1 MNSKITK
8 ITVGLVGFVCLFIG
22 YYSWEKS
29 KISDVVT
36 ESNLT
41 QETSAAHPPKK
52 DQFKIFMVLWS
63 GETSIEKGFQAYF
76 KEHDIKAEYIIRD
89 CQGDNNK
96 CHALVKEI
104 RETKPDLIYTWGTPA
119 ALAIAGTTDAKN
131 KDEYVWDTPIVS
143 TIVGNPIFSKII
155 YDLEKPGRNLT
166 GVNHVPPYDAQLN
179 SMLSYSKFNKVGVM
193 YIPSENPTLVHVDGF
208 EQACK
213 DANIEVV
220 RLPYDH
226 LVNNR
231 VDPQYLN
238 DFFKNIKTQGINI
251 IYFPPSNY
259 LSVDSKIVCDAANAN
274 KLLTFIATELMVT
287 NGSPLMGLISSYLN
301 IGRFAA
307 EKAQHILVDGRDPS
321 AIPYERFAKYN
332 FFINREIMKL
342 LNVYPPL
349 DIVDH
354 ANFN

>member
-1 MNSKITK
+1 MNSKIKK
-8 ITVGLVGFVCLFIG
+8 ITVGLVSCLCFLIG
-22 YYSWEKS
+22 YYSWEKHKVLDTVAGPQS
-29 KISDVVT
+29 T
-36 ESNLT
+36 EI
-41 QETSAAHPPKK
+41 TSTTHKPKK
-52 DQFKIFMVLWS
+52 DQFKVFMVLWS
-63 GETSIEKGFQAYF
+63 GPTNIEAGFQAYF

-96 CHALVKEI
+96 CHSFVKEI
-104 RETKPDLIYTWGTPA
+104 RESKPDLIYTWGTPA
-119 ALAIAGTTDAKN
+119 ALAIAGTIDAKN
-131 KDEYVWDTPIVS
+131 KDDYVWDTPIVS

-179 SMLSYSKFNKVGVM
+179 SMLSYIKFNKVGVM
-193 YIPSENPTLVHVDGF
+193 YIPSETPTLVHIEGF
-208 EQACK
+208 EKECK
-213 DANIEVV
+213 DAGIEVV
-220 RLPYDH
+220 RFPYDH

-238 DFFKNIKTQGINI
+238 DFFKNIKNQGINAV
-251 IYFPPSNY
+251 YFPPSNY
-259 LSVDSKIVCDAANAN
+259 LSVDSKVVCDSANAN
-274 KLLTFIATELMVT
+274 KLLTFIATELMAT
-287 NGSPLMGLISSYLN
+287 NGSPLMGLVSSYLN

-307 EKAQHILVDGRDPS
+307 EKAQQILVEGREPNT
-321 AIPYERFAKYN
+321 IPYERFEKYN
-332 FFINREIMKL
+332 FFINKEIMKL